1 MKDAFY
7 FPHFCNARHDRKI
20 KRVRKELGIE
30 GYGIYFM
37 ILEVLRE
44 QSDLRY
50 PMDEIDL
57 LADEFGT
64 SEQKVRTVICNYSL
78 FEVDETE
85 HFFSLKFIEFLTPYF
100 KMKEQR
106 AIAGK
111 ISAEKRKLRKENST
125 TVQQPFN
132 DRTTDVQQ
140 SKVKETKESKVK
152 ETNEINE
159 NENFVFK
166 INSEKIYTSPS
177 NWLKEFAQSYVD
189 NLMMKCSLTL
199 EEKTRLLSDVYKR
212 MDSEYSYYDFNNHN
226 HVKNAFKGILD
237 KLMLTEKTNYNKLS
251 VNGSSTF

>member
-1 MKDAFY
+1 MKKDTYY
-7 FPHFCNARHDRKI
+7 FGHDYNSRSDVKI
-20 KRVRKELGIE
+20 KKMIMKHGMVS
-30 GYGIYFM
+30 YGIFWA
-37 ILEVLRE
+37 IIE
-44 QSDLRY
+44 DLY
-50 PMDEIDL
+50 QNANALQPHYEL
-57 LADEFGT
+57 LAFEYRVDTELIKSILHDFDLFIFNG
-64 SEQKVRTVICNYSL
+64 ENFKSL
-78 FEVDETE
+78 SIERRLNDREE
-85 HFFSLKFIEFLTPYF
+85 KSLKAKQSASLRWNKNKDNANALQSHTSRNAI
-100 KMKEQR
+100 KEKK
-106 AIAGK
+106 GK
-111 ISAEKRKLRKENST
+111 EKKG
-125 TVQQPFN
+125 
-132 DRTTDVQQ
+132 
-140 SKVKETKESKVK
+140 KESKGNYI
-152 ETNEINE
+152 NEINE